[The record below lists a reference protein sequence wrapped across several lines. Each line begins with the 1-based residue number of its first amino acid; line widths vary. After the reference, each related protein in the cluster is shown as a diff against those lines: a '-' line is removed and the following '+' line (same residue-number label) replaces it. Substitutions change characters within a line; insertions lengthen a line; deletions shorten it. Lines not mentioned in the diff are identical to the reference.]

1 MKKAILVLCM
11 VLCIITSRSYAAER
25 QYGPIKANETL
36 YRIAL
41 KYRQPGMT
49 LAQLMM
55 TIFQHNTEAF
65 EQGNINRL
73 KLGSVLK
80 IPELDGVGGIGRK
93 QAIHKATTHI
103 ETYQKEVA
111 DLKLQR
117 GGLTPLSQAPRDP
130 DLLTGTVVAAGV
142 TTPDSGQIEKF
153 KQVLAYDQ
161 QQPQPISLPEPKP
174 ASRKQRKKSA
184 GPLFRY
190 SYDLSIVD
198 DDNVRLAQEDEDIRS
213 DLIVSPTIKARA
225 GKKLDSFTILN
236 YGGSL
241 SYNWFETFDELNNYE
256 FDINTRYRFALSSG
270 FTAPIYSLSAKIG
283 GQEFESEMRDSSFL
297 SLSADLNKWMTNTIN
312 MTAGFGLKRRE
323 SVSEVFDNS
332 EARLFVNFDTEI
344 SKADLIY
351 TTFTWIRGDTVSSAT
366 PSLEIINAAD
376 AIEPDDAFGG
386 IAGNQFA
393 YRIEANTA
401 VLTLGY
407 NRILTPKMSFDISAR
422 YVKSEAIDDDDIG
435 YYRTIIRAS
444 LLGRF

>member
-1 MKKAILVLCM
+1 MKKTISVLCM
-11 VLCIITSRSYAAER
+11 VLCLITPRSYAAER
-25 QYGPIKANETL
+25 QYGPIEANETL

-41 KYRQPGMT
+41 KYRQPGVTM
-49 LAQLMM
+49 AQLMM
-55 TIFQHNTEAF
+55 TIFQNNTEAF
-65 EQGNINRL
+65 DQGNINRL
-73 KLGSVLK
+73 KLGAVLK
-80 IPELDGVGGIGRK
+80 IPEFKEVGRVGRK
-93 QAIHKATTHI
+93 QAVHKATTHI

-111 DLKLQR
+111 DRKLRR
-117 GGLTPLSQAPRDP
+117 GELTPPGQAPRNP
-130 DLLTGTVVAAGV
+130 DRLSGIVVATNTA
-142 TTPDSGQIEKF
+142 TPDSEQIGGS
-153 KQVLAYDQ
+153 KQLLAYE
-161 QQPQPISLPEPKP
+161 QPQQGQISLPEPKP
-174 ASRKQRKKSA
+174 ASRKPRKKSA
-184 GPLFRY
+184 APLFRY

-213 DLIVSPTIKARA
+213 DLILSPTIKARA

-241 SYNWFETFDELNNYE
+241 SYNLFETFDELNNYE

-297 SLSADLNKWMTNTIN
+297 SLSADLNKWMTNTVN

-344 SKADLIY
+344 SKSDLIY
-351 TTFTWIRGDTVSSAT
+351 TTFTWIRGDRVSSAT
-366 PSLEIINAAD
+366 PSLAIINAAD

-393 YRIEANTA
+393 YRIEANTV

-407 NRILTPKMSFDISAR
+407 NRILTPKMSFDLSAR
-422 YVKSEAIDDDDIG
+422 FVKSVAVDDDDIG
-435 YYRTIIRAS
+435 YYRNIIRAS